1 MITYRQNSAFAAET
15 DGSLESAI
23 TWIEANM
30 SVYDV
35 FAEVD
40 IHKAVVAENRPED
53 IFPHKE
59 LVEWAEEQG
68 YTLKNEEEK

>member
-1 MITYRQNSAFAAET
+1 MTTYRQQRSFAAET

-23 TWIEANM
+23 AWIETNLA
-30 SVYDV
+30 VYDV
-35 FAEVD
+35 FAESE
-40 IHKAVVAENRPED
+40 IHKAVVAGNRPED

-59 LVEWAEEQG
+59 LVEWAEEEG

>member
-1 MITYRQNSAFAAET
+1 
-15 DGSLESAI
+15 
-23 TWIEANM
+23 M